1 MAVTFAQMAE
11 EVSRKMA
18 GFTYR
23 QDRQTHLI
31 TTITSTSLSITVQSA
46 INISSGIIQID
57 DELIYIDSYDRNTG
71 ILSVPPYGRGY
82 NGTTAIAHT
91 AGAKIVI
98 SPTYPI
104 VDVKESL
111 NEVIAGSFPALY
123 QVKSTTFTYSPAKS
137 TYALPVDAINIL
149 QVSYQSVGP
158 SKEWVPIRAYRI
170 DNMANSTAFSGTT
183 NTISL
188 YSGITPGRTVQV
200 WYATEP
206 DLLVNPTD
214 DFATITG
221 LPQSCKDVVV
231 YGACYKL
238 SSFIDA
244 GRLSYSSAES
254 DAQSASTLSIRSFA
268 AGANAS
274 KYLYQIY
281 NQRLIEESQKL
292 DDLYPVRIH
301 YTR

>member
-1 MAVTFAQMAE
+1 MATFSQMAE

-82 NGTTAIAHT
+82 NGTPAIAHT
-91 AGAKIVI
+91 AGAKVVI

-104 VDVKESL
+104 VDIKESL

-200 WYATEP
+200 WYATEAE
-206 DLLVNPTD
+206 LLVNPTD

-221 LPQSCKDVVV
+221 LPQSCKDVIV